1 MLLLWK
7 RTNKTYLNCEIIS
20 PMKASDLFVSQ
31 LEEEGVEYVF
41 GLPGEENLDFLESL
55 HSSRV
60 KLIITRHEQAA
71 AFMAATYGR
80 LTGKA
85 GVCFA
90 TLGPGATNLV
100 TGVAYAQLIGAPL
113 VAITGQ
119 KALRENRQAGFQL
132 IDVVGI
138 MRPITKNAVSIA
150 DPGMI
155 PTVLRNAFKLA
166 QAERPGAVHVELPED
181 VAASDTSAAIQVR
194 GYTRRPAPDR
204 QAIEKAAALIN
215 RAARPL
221 IILSSGANRHL
232 VTRQL
237 EEFINKTG
245 IYAVHTQ
252 MGKGVLSDNS
262 PYSLFAT
269 GIHKRD
275 YINCGIDR
283 ADLIIAIGYNIVEYP
298 PYVWNADLSKKIVNI
313 DFSEATSDKFFNPDI
328 EIIGDIASSLQRLS
342 EKMLD
347 KKESKLFAAT
357 RAFLEKKFS
366 PDAKKTYPPRPQ
378 EIVTQV
384 RKALTEDDIITLDNG
399 IYKLWFSRLY
409 RTFKPNTF
417 LVDNALATM
426 GAGLPAGIA
435 AKLVHP
441 ERKVLAVVGDGGFM
455 MNSQE
460 LETALRH
467 KIPLVVLILNDNA
480 YGFIKWKQ
488 QAKGFPNFALDYG
501 NPDFVKYAES
511 YGAVGIKLRDGD
523 DLSSVLHD
531 AFAQEKL
538 VVVECPIDYSLN
550 YETFSREIEHIV
562 CEI

>member
-1 MLLLWK
+1 
-7 RTNKTYLNCEIIS
+7 
-20 PMKASDLFVSQ
+20 MKASDLFVLQ
-31 LEEEGVEYVF
+31 LEEEGVEYIF

-55 HSSRV
+55 RSSKINLV
-60 KLIITRHEQAA
+60 ITRHEQAA

-85 GVCFA
+85 GVCFS

-100 TGVAYAQLIGAPL
+100 TGVAHAQLIGAPL

-119 KALRENRQAGFQL
+119 KALRENRQARFQL

-138 MRPITKNAVSIA
+138 MRPITKDAVSIV
-150 DPGMI
+150 DPGTI

-181 VAASDTSAAIQVR
+181 VAASEAAAAIQVR

-204 QAIEKAAALIN
+204 QAIENAAALIN
-215 RAARPL
+215 RAEYPL
-221 IILSSGANRHL
+221 IILSSGANRKL
-232 VTRQL
+232 ITRQL

-252 MGKGVLSDNS
+252 MGKGVLSDTS

-275 YINCGIDR
+275 YVNCGIDR
-283 ADLIIAIGYNIVEYP
+283 ADLIITIGYNIVEYP
-298 PYVWNADLSKKIVNI
+298 PYVWNADLSKRIINI
-313 DFSEATSDKFFNPDI
+313 DFSEAKTDKFFNPDI
-328 EIIGDIASSLQRLS
+328 EIIGDIASSLRLLS
-342 EKMLD
+342 EKGLD
-347 KKESKLFAAT
+347 SKDSKMFAAT

-366 PDAKKTYPPRPQ
+366 THVKKSYPPTPQ
-378 EIVTQV
+378 EIVAHV
-384 RKALTEDDIITLDNG
+384 RKVMDEDDIIALDNG

-426 GAGLPAGIA
+426 GAGLPAGIV
-435 AKLVHP
+435 AKMVHP

-488 QAKGFPNFALDYG
+488 QAKGFPNFALDYA
-501 NPDFVKYAES
+501 NPDFVKYAKS
-511 YGAVGIKLRDGD
+511 YGATGIKLQEGD
-523 DLSSVLHD
+523 DLAAVLRS

-538 VVVECPIDYSLN
+538 VVIECPIDYSTN
-550 YETFSREIEHIV
+550 YETFSKEIEHIV